1 MDRDQTEI
9 GQAGVFSKTGI
20 IKMSK
25 PYIPKE
31 ISWLSF
37 NDRVLQEAENK
48 DAPLIERLK
57 FMGIYSNNLDEYFR
71 VRVATLKRISMF
83 GSKSRKILGYN
94 PKATLKR
101 IHEIVLTQ
109 TTKFEKNY
117 SKLLKELE
125 NHKVHIINERQLT
138 PDQVEFV
145 RDYFHKE
152 VRTRLMP
159 YLIDKDSE
167 FPNLT
172 DDAIYLAIHLSK
184 NDSLKRRYA
193 LLEIPTDILPR
204 FILLPEKGEDKYII
218 FLDDIIRF
226 GLKDIFFIFDFD
238 EISAYTIKLTKD
250 AELEIA
256 DDISESYIDKLSKS
270 LQQRKKGTPV
280 RFIYD
285 RCLPPDLLK
294 IITKKLNFGT
304 DDVIIPSNRYHNFKD
319 FMKFPDLGKKQ
330 FHNAELIPVYHR
342 DIQVGK
348 SILSVIKEKDVMLFF
363 PYHPFDHFIDLLR
376 EASIDPYV
384 TSVQIT
390 LYRLARNSSVIN
402 ALLNAV
408 RNGKDVTTVV
418 ELQAR
423 FDEEANI
430 QWGNKLLEEGVKVI
444 YGVPGLKVHSK
455 LCLIT
460 RVKNK
465 VTERYAAVGTGNFN
479 EDTARIYT
487 DHLLLT
493 SNKKITYEVFKAF
506 NFFSVNYKK
515 DNFYHLVLSPFF
527 LRNKVTLLIEN
538 EIRNAR
544 AGKKAFIYLKLNN
557 LTDIDIINYL
567 YEASSAGVK
576 IRLIIRGMLSLVPGI
591 KKVSDNIKAI
601 GIVDRFLEHSRFMI
615 FCNDGNEQVFITSA
629 DLMPRNL
636 DHRIEVTCPIFDKN
650 IKLELRKIFDIQ
662 WEDNVKARIFNESQ
676 SNDFVKSDGKSIQ
689 SQIEVYNYLKKV
701 NDKSPEKGFSQPAK
715 TS

>member
-1 MDRDQTEI
+1 M
-9 GQAGVFSKTGI
+9 SKT
-20 IKMSK
+20 
-25 PYIPKE
+25 YIPKE

-37 NDRVLQEAENK
+37 NERVLQEAENK
-48 DAPLIERLK
+48 EVPLIERFK

-71 VRVATLKRISMF
+71 VRVATLKRVLLF
-83 GSKSRKILGYN
+83 GTKSKNILGYSS
-94 PKATLKR
+94 KATLKK
-101 IHEIVLTQ
+101 IQEIVITQ
-109 TTKFEKNY
+109 NTKFEKNY
-117 SKLLKELE
+117 TKLLKELE
-125 NHKVHIINERQLT
+125 NHKIHIINEKQLS
-138 PDQVEFV
+138 PAHAEFV

-159 YLIDKDSE
+159 YLIEKDSKL
-167 FPNLT
+167 PDLT
-172 DDAIYLAIHLSK
+172 DDAIYLAVQLSK
-184 NDSLKRRYA
+184 KDIQKKRYA

-204 FILLPEKGEDKYII
+204 FIVLPETGEDQHII

-238 EISAYTIKLTKD
+238 EIDAYTIKLTKD

-270 LQQRKKGTPV
+270 LLMRKKGSPV

-285 RCLPPDLLK
+285 RCLPEDLLK
-294 IITKKLNFGT
+294 IITRKLNFGP

-319 FMKFPDLGKKQ
+319 FMKFPNLGQKE
-330 FHNAELIPVYHR
+330 FYNIELPPVYHR
-342 DIQVGK
+342 DILPGK
-348 SILSVIKEKDVMLFF
+348 SILSSVKKKDIMLFF

-384 TSVQIT
+384 TSIQIT

-430 QWGNKLLEEGVKVI
+430 HWGNKLLNEGVNVI

-460 RVKNK
+460 RLKNDIS
-465 VTERYAAVGTGNFN
+465 ERYAAVGTGNFN
-479 EDTARIYT
+479 EDTARVYT

-493 SNKKITYEVFKAF
+493 TNKKITNEVFKAF
-506 NFFSVNYKK
+506 NFFSVNYRK

-527 LRNKVTLLIEN
+527 LRNRIILLIEN
-538 EIRNAR
+538 EIRNAKE
-544 AGKKAFIYLKLNN
+544 GKKAFIYLKLNN
-557 LTDIDIINYL
+557 LTDIDIINCL
-567 YEASSAGVK
+567 YNASNAGVK
-576 IRLIIRGMLSLVPGI
+576 IRLIIRGMLSVIPGI
-591 KKVSDNIKAI
+591 KNVSENIKAI
-601 GIVDRFLEHSRFMI
+601 GIVDRFLEHSRFLI
-615 FCNDGNEQVFITSA
+615 FCNDGNEQVYITSA

-636 DHRIEVTCPIFDKN
+636 DHRIEVTCPIFDKS
-650 IKLELRKIFDIQ
+650 IKLEIRKIFDIQ
-662 WEDNVKARIFNESQ
+662 WSDNVKARILDKNQ
-676 SNDFVKSDGKSIQ
+676 SNEFVTSGKTRIQ
-689 SQIEVYNYLKKV
+689 SQIEVYNYIKEV
-701 NDKSPEKGFSQPAK
+701 NRK
-715 TS
+715 TTGN